1 MKADARLSPT
11 PQPNPLTEQAAR
23 TLIPNLCQIQS
34 VLLILILTQL
44 FAIVVSVARGGDH
57 LISWEHLGL
66 LSVYSHAIVL
76 SCSGVICLS
85 RHHLSDTAP
94 RHTGLIALL
103 IIVGVTYLI
112 SQLAALWLSPHFV
125 GDASLFVWRSVL
137 ISSILG
143 ILLMR
148 YFYLQFQWREQ
159 KQAELRSRLE
169 ALQSRIRPHFL
180 FNSMN
185 TIASLITVDPDRA
198 EEAVLDLSALFR
210 ATLQTQ
216 AMLISLR
223 DELSL
228 CRRYLNIE
236 ALRLGKRLT
245 LDWSIAPQL
254 DTCLIPPLTLQPLL
268 ENAIYHGIQP
278 LTEGGTIR
286 IECYRRKNTV
296 YVLISN
302 PYDPD
307 AVRQP
312 GNQIALDN
320 IRHRFLALFG
330 EAAVLK
336 TSQQDRQYTVTLRF
350 PARTDAPNDDASGVH
365 LNHG

>member
-1 MKADARLSPT
+1 MKADARLSPPT
-11 PQPNPLTEQAAR
+11 QPKGLFDPSTRL
-23 TLIPNLCQIQS
+23 LIPDLCQIQS

-44 FAIVVSVARGGDH
+44 FAIVVALARGGEY
-57 LISWEHLGL
+57 LIDWEYLGL
-66 LSVYSHAIVL
+66 LSVYSHTIVL

-85 RHHLSDTAP
+85 RHRLSNTSA
-94 RHTGLIALL
+94 RHTGLIVLL
-103 IIVGVTYLI
+103 IIVGTTYLI
-112 SQLAALWLSPHFV
+112 SQLAALWLSPVFL
-125 GDASLFVWRSVL
+125 GDSTLFVWRSVL
-137 ISSILG
+137 ISAILG
-143 ILLMR
+143 VLLMR

-185 TIASLITVDPDRA
+185 TIASLITIDPERA

-216 AMLISLR
+216 AMLICLR
-223 DELSL
+223 EELAL

-236 ALRLGKRLT
+236 ALRLGNRLT
-245 LDWSIAPQL
+245 LEWSIQDDVDAY
-254 DTCLIPPLTLQPLL
+254 LIPPLTLQPLL

-286 IECYRRKNTV
+286 IEGYARNGTI
-296 YVLISN
+296 YVLIRN
-302 PYDPD
+302 PYDPE
-307 AVRQP
+307 AEHQH

-336 TSQQDRQYTVTLRF
+336 TSQQDQQYTVTLRF
-350 PARTDAPNDDASGVH
+350 PARKDTGHAAPQNMVAAH
-365 LNHG
+365 E